1 MKKTIQHISL
11 LLAVLLT
18 AGLSSCIKDDYADT
32 SKDTAT
38 VNLVFDTRQAGQD
51 GTAQGEENENIK
63 TLRVFIT
70 DAEGNVEIQASKE
83 YTENETSVTLTFMGV
98 SVGTKNF
105 YVIANEAS
113 VGLGEEQLGE
123 NVVTKIDDAFLNRVI
138 TNPAGNAYFPKM
150 RNQINDLGLPI
161 TGMLE
166 NVVISKDSNNEI
178 EIPITRAVAK
188 VVLNIDNQMSETFW
202 VNGVTLGNF
211 IADATYL
218 FPDRSSYEIGTSG
231 LRAHTFTA
239 TTQGFEVSP
248 GENEGVF
255 VFYIYETGKSAA
267 ASDFTIALKSPTVPE
282 LNTAKSFFTDRN
294 YLDRNDQLVINA
306 TVNVQQEVTITTL
319 EYEVQP
325 WTNVPVTV
333 PPFN

>member
-1 MKKTIQHISL
+1 MKTTIQHISL

-38 VNLVFDTRQAGQD
+38 VNLVFSTRQPGQEV
-51 GTAQGEENENIK
+51 TVQGVENENIK
-63 TLRVFIT
+63 TLRVYLT
-70 DAEGNVEIQASKE
+70 DAEGNVEIQAFKE
-83 YTENETSVTLTFMGV
+83 YTGNETSVTLTFMGV

-123 NVVTKIDDAFLNRVI
+123 NVVTKIGDDFLDKVI
-138 TNPAGNAYFPKM
+138 TNPADNAYFPKM

-166 NVVISKDSNNEI
+166 DVEIVEGENKEI

-218 FPDRSSYEIGTSG
+218 FPDRGSYEVGTSG

-239 TTQGFEVSP
+239 KEQGFKVSP

-267 ASDFTIALKSPTVPE
+267 ASDYTIALESPTVPE
-282 LNTAKSFFTDRN
+282 LNTAKPFFTDRN
-294 YLDRNDQLVINA
+294 YLDRNEQLVINA

-325 WTNVPVTV
+325 WTSVPVTV

>member
-1 MKKTIQHISL
+1 MKRTKQYIGL
-11 LLAVLLT
+11 LLAAIFV
-18 AGLSSCIKDDYADT
+18 AGFSSCIMEDDYEPAE
-32 SKDTAT
+32 KAT
-38 VNLVFDTRQAGQD
+38 VNLVFDTRADGGQTD
-51 GTAQGEENENIK
+51 AGTAPIDVNEGIK
-63 TLRVFIT
+63 TLRVFVT
-70 DAEGNVEIQASKE
+70 DENGNVEHNEYRTYTDNASRKE
-83 YTENETSVTLTFMGV
+83 VTIFDV
-98 SVGTKNF
+98 STGIKNF

-113 VGLGEEQLGE
+113 VGLEKTSLDAQ
-123 NVVTKIDDAFLNRVI
+123 TTIDATFLNTVI

-161 TGMLE
+161 TGME
-166 NVVISKDSNNEI
+166 ERVTISREQKND
-178 EIPITRAVAK
+178 ITIYIKHAVAK

-218 FPDRSSYEIGTSG
+218 FPDRGSYEVGTSG
-231 LRAHTFTA
+231 LRTHTFTA

-267 ASDFTIALKSPTVPE
+267 AGDFTIALKSPTVPE
-282 LNTAKSFFTDRN
+282 LNTAKPFFTDRN
-294 YLDRNDQLVINA
+294 YLDRNEQLVINA

-319 EYEVQP
+319 EYKVQP